1 MRPRKPP
8 DDDKW
13 NEVPVLNPKANSIPG
28 SSTTSSR
35 FGNAGWFT
43 VLHNAAA
50 FIWAFL
56 STVVYGTVTILVSIF
71 NTGFARRIA
80 HLWCIHVLFFCGVRV
95 RTIGAEKLSKQER
108 YVFIANHSSFFDIPT
123 LYAGLPFS
131 LSFIAKKELFFIP
144 FFGWGIAAIGHIWI
158 DRENARQAR
167 KSITRAIGKLKRRS
181 ISLVLFPEGTRSITG
196 EVAEFRRG
204 SFTLAIEAGIPVVPV
219 TVCGTRNVLPKKSL
233 FFKPGLVTLVIGDP
247 VYPAELAGIDKQKLS
262 EIMRKRIIAG
272 QELGGRC

>member
-1 MRPRKPP
+1 MTA
-8 DDDKW
+8 
-13 NEVPVLNPKANSIPG
+13 NGSEVAFVKAIGEISHSG
-28 SSTTSSR
+28 VKKG
-35 FGNAGWFT
+35 GNAGRIT
-43 VLHNAAA
+43 LLHNVLA
-50 FIWAFL
+50 FFWIL
-56 STVVYGTVTILVSIF
+56 VSTVAYGTAIILVSIF
-71 NTGFARRIA
+71 NTGLARYIA
-80 HLWCIHVLFFCGVRV
+80 HLWCIHLLFVCGVRV
-95 RTIGAEKLSKQER
+95 RAIGAEKLSRQER

-204 SFTLAIEAGIPVVPV
+204 SFTLAIEAGVPVVPV
-219 TVCGTRNVLPKKSL
+219 TVRGTRDLLPKKSL
-233 FFKPGLVTLVIGDP
+233 FFKPGLATLVIGDP
-247 VYPAELAGIDKQKLS
+247 VYPQELAGIDKQKLS

-272 QELGGRC
+272 QEPGGNG